1 MPLKGDVI
9 FKEKLPGG
17 LKDDTRNL
25 VNFHASSRVSE
36 NLHFHGLFLP
46 ITYKVSAIKSTGE
59 LSLMTL
65 KSDPNFEE
73 KLTFCLKNGVRNL
86 LSFNASSGKK
96 FVL

>member
-9 FKEKLPGG
+9 FKEKLLGG

-46 ITYKVSAIKSTGE
+46 I
-59 LSLMTL
+59 
-65 KSDPNFEE
+65 
-73 KLTFCLKNGVRNL
+73 
-86 LSFNASSGKK
+86 
-96 FVL
+96 